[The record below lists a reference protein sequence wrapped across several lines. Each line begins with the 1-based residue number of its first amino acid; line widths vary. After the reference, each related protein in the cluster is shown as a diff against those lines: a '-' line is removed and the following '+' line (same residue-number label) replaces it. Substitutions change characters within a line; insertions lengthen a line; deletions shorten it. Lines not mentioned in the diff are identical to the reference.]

1 MNRADRGSGPRR
13 ILMCASQLPLPPLN
27 GLRLPFAV
35 LLAELRSRGFDVR
48 ALGFLKPDQ
57 DEDDARAAGFTVVRL
72 STTDLLGRS
81 SSLARAVVTRRPMWV
96 DRMSTRLRASLAAE
110 IAEYEPDVIQVVGS
124 ELAPLGRAI
133 EAYPSVLC
141 PLDAMHL
148 NVEGQVNASRG
159 IRRRLLEGELD
170 RVRRF
175 EASDYRRFGRVVVVS
190 DEDRRALAALDRT
203 MRLSVIPNG
212 VDADHY
218 RPDPD
223 LPREQDLLVLHG
235 TMDFG
240 PNVEAAEFLATTI
253 LPAVRRSVPSAR
265 VAIVGR
271 SPSDRVRALAM
282 VPGVEVTGGV
292 VDVRPWL
299 QTCAVYVCPMVSGTG
314 VKNKLLEAMASEAP
328 CVVSDR
334 ALGGL
339 SVEQERDVLV
349 GRSPEELVAHV
360 VRVLADPSLAHGLGR
375 AARRYVV
382 DHHSWH
388 TVTDRYERVFRD
400 VYHEASGNTRSTRR

>member
-1 MNRADRGSGPRR
+1 
-13 ILMCASQLPLPPLN
+13 MCASQLPLPPLN

-282 VPGVEVTGGV
+282 VPGVEVTGDV
-292 VDVRPWL
+292 ADVRPWL
-299 QTCAVYVCPMVSGTG
+299 RACAVYVCPMVSGTG

-349 GRSPEELVAHV
+349 GRLPDELVAHV
-360 VRVLADPSLAHGLGR
+360 VRVLADPSLASGLGR

-388 TVTDRYERVFRD
+388 AVADRYERVFRD
-400 VYHEASGNTRSTRR
+400 VYHEASGNTRPTRS